1 MHDEEKISLNH
12 TEGSPS
18 NHPLAIPV
26 YNSVAPGAS
35 PAILSYAN
43 LLEKH

>member
-12 TEGSPS
+12 TEGRPP

-26 YNSVAPGAS
+26 YNSLAFGAPS
-35 PAILSYAN
+35 AILSYAN